1 VSSEPRTS
9 AASKNDSAK
18 APVKTRAVNS
28 DGDSMRKHASMSYDK
43 GIIVTNLHH

>member
-1 VSSEPRTS
+1 MFPYITCYHCSVRY
-9 AASKNDSAK
+9 K